1 MNQILQFMLQNKYH
15 LIIIIIAFIIQF
27 KGLAYL
33 IQNKQSDFS
42 YSGHTYEWYEGD
54 TSKTILAILAFLFG
68 IAIITVCILHL
79 YIQIK
84 NN

>member
-1 MNQILQFMLQNKYH
+1 MNPILQFILQNKYH

-42 YSGHTYEWYEGD
+42 YSGHSYEWYDGD
-54 TSKTILAILAFLFG
+54 TKKTILAILAFVFG
-68 IAIITVCILHL
+68 IATFGVCVLHI
-79 YIQIK
+79 YIQIQQ
-84 NN
+84 